1 MKIQWAATR
10 DNVGVA
16 GYGLFLNGLSRGTT
30 PDTQYTFGSLA
41 CGTGYVVGVD
51 AFDAVGNHSS
61 KTSTTVSTS
70 ACLDRLAPSVPTSI
84 KLAAAT
90 TSSVVLTWQ
99 PSSDNVGVVGY
110 GLYVGG
116 LRVSSASDPSTTVTN
131 LTCGRSYLIA
141 VDAVDAAGNRSAQA
155 SSYFSTAACADT
167 QVPTRPSGLLTTA
180 TTTSLAL

>member
-1 MKIQWAATR
+1 MAA
-10 DNVGVA
+10 VE
-16 GYGLFLNGLSRGTT
+16 
-30 PDTQYTFGSLA
+30 Q
-41 CGTGYVVGVD
+41 
-51 AFDAVGNHSS
+51 
-61 KTSTTVSTS
+61 
-70 ACLDRLAPSVPTSI
+70 
-84 KLAAAT
+84 
-90 TSSVVLTWQ
+90 
-99 PSSDNVGVVGY
+99 DNVGVVGY

-180 TTTSLAL
+180 TTTSLALSWSPATDNVAVTGYGVSAARIVSTPRPRPPPRSAG